1 MTIRA
6 ALPLRPGRSVGV
18 AGAIVL
24 LVVLAAL
31 AGVRVLA
38 PAEVSYPVTAPIGSR
53 AVPERGLTGR
63 LVAAPLIV
71 QGRIRVYAS
80 KRMVRADA
88 PVRAKTTNTPVWSY
102 RRWPQQLTGVVAV
115 GTTVVSRWSD
125 GDLVALDG
133 NTGHIAWR
141 AAGPGGGTYTGRRTG
156 SATVWDPPGL
166 HTSGDLVVAGNGR
179 WVAGFDAATGAQRW
193 QAATAGSCFTTA
205 GGQLVCGRTV
215 LDAATGAAV
224 PGWPTGPYAPVGC
237 GVAASGCGGVRDAS
251 GHGWLTGVTPPQR
264 SAVLDRPSATV
275 AGGLVVDSTG
285 DAVVAWSP
293 FTGRTVWRWAGAA
306 TVLGGGPGRVY
317 VLTADRLLVGLSAR
331 AGSPRVYGR
340 MGSETDD
347 TDWTPGG
354 RQITG
359 TYVVIER
366 IGDPDPDSV
375 HHLFSVDA
383 DVVAAV
389 T

>member
-1 MTIRA
+1 M
-6 ALPLRPGRSVGV
+6 
-18 AGAIVL
+18 
-24 LVVLAAL
+24 LVVLAGL
-31 AGVRVLA
+31 AGVRVLE
-38 PAEVSYPVTAPIGSR
+38 PAEVSYPATAPIP
-53 AVPERGLTGR
+53 ALHHPKRGLTAR
-63 LVAAPLIV
+63 LTAAPLIV
-71 QGRIRVYAS
+71 QDRIRVYAS

-115 GTTVVSRWSD
+115 GMTVVTRWSD
-125 GDLVALDG
+125 GDMVALDG
-133 NTGHIAWR
+133 NTGRIAWR
-141 AAGPGGGTYTGRRTG
+141 DAGPGGGTYTGRQTG

-166 HTSGDLVVAGNGR
+166 HTSGDVVIAGNGR
-179 WVAGFDAATGAQRW
+179 QLAGFDAADGARRW
-193 QAATAGSCFTTA
+193 QDAAAGSCFTTA

-215 LDAATGAAV
+215 LDAASGTALT
-224 PGWPTGPYAPVGC
+224 GWPPGPYAPVGC
-237 GVAASGCGGVRDAS
+237 GVAASDCGGVRDAS
-251 GHGWLTGVTPPQR
+251 GHGWLTAESSPQR
-264 SAVLDRPSATV
+264 SAVLDPPSATV

-285 DAVVAWSP
+285 AAVMAWSP
-293 FTGRTVWRWAGAA
+293 FTGREVWRWAGVG

-317 VLTADRLLVGLSAR
+317 VLTPDRLLVGLSTR

-340 MGSETDD
+340 MGAKLEH

-354 RQITG
+354 RQITR
-359 TYVVIER
+359 TFVEIER

-375 HHLFSVDA
+375 HHLFSTDP